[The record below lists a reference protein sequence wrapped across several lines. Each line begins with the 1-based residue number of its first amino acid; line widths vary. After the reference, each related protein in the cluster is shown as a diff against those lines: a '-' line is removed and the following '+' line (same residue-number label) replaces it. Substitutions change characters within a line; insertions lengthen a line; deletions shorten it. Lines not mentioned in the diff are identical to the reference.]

1 MKESEKKMIIILII
15 VAVVIIGVIT
25 LLTRNRGKEQTPAG
39 GNETNEPAEEFVQV
53 LDDGTKLNTSE
64 ELHKTKML
72 DGLEISDLQLTERGN
87 ETVLLGTVRNTTST
101 VQTSVFNITLI
112 DKTGSEIT
120 TLQAYIEGLQPGAST
135 ELNVST
141 TLDYANAYD
150 FRVSK

>member
-1 MKESEKKMIIILII
+1 MKDSEKKMIIILII
-15 VAVVIIGVIT
+15 VAVLIIGGIT
-25 LLTRNRGKEQTPAG
+25 LLTRNRRNEEPAG
-39 GNETNEPAEEFVQV
+39 GNETNEPVEEFVQV

-101 VQTSVFNITLI
+101 VQTAVFNITLI

-120 TLQAYIEGLQPGAST
+120 TLPAYIEGLEPGAST

>member
-1 MKESEKKMIIILII
+1 MKDSEKKMIIILII
-15 VAVVIIGVIT
+15 VAVLIIGGIL
-25 LLTRNRGKEQTPAG
+25 LLTRNRRSEEPAG
-39 GNETNEPAEEFVQV
+39 GNETNEPVEEFVQV

-87 ETVLLGTVRNTTST
+87 ETVLLGTVRNTTDA

>member
-1 MKESEKKMIIILII
+1 MKDSEKKMIIILII
-15 VAVVIIGVIT
+15 VAVLIIGGIT
-25 LLTRNRGKEQTPAG
+25 LLTRNKGNEEQAG
-39 GNETNEPAEEFVQV
+39 GNETNEPVEEFVQV

>member
-1 MKESEKKMIIILII
+1 MKDSEKKMIIILII
-15 VAVVIIGVIT
+15 VAVLIIGGIL
-25 LLTRNRGKEQTPAG
+25 LLTRNRRSEEPAG
-39 GNETNEPAEEFVQV
+39 GNETNEPVEEFVQV

>member
-1 MKESEKKMIIILII
+1 MKDSEKKMIIILII
-15 VAVVIIGVIT
+15 VAVLIIGGIL
-25 LLTRNRGKEQTPAG
+25 LLTRNRRNEEPAG
-39 GNETNEPAEEFVQV
+39 GNETNEPVEEFVQV

-87 ETVLLGTVRNTTST
+87 ETVLLGTVRNTTDA

>member
-15 VAVVIIGVIT
+15 VAVVIIGGII
-25 LLTRNRGKEQTPAG
+25 LLTRNKGKQQTPAG
-39 GNETNEPAEEFVQV
+39 GNETNEPSEEFVQV

-87 ETVLLGTVRNTTST
+87 ETVLLGTVRNTTNI
-101 VQTSVFNITLI
+101 VQTAVFNITLI

-120 TLQAYIEGLQPGAST
+120 TLPAYIEGLEPGAST